1 MGRLCPCP
9 GRCEVLGTL
18 TLARLWVGG
27 TCRERVGCLV
37 SSPQWTLSGGAVGG
51 RFSKEGSASFLPRSV
66 CEFGLA
72 QILRCHCPT
81 VPWSQVAVGSFR

>member
-27 TCRERVGCLV
+27 TYRERVGCLV
-37 SSPQWTLSGGAVGG
+37 SSPQWTLSGGGC
-51 RFSKEGSASFLPRSV
+51 RRK
-66 CEFGLA
+66 
-72 QILRCHCPT
+72 I
-81 VPWSQVAVGSFR
+81 